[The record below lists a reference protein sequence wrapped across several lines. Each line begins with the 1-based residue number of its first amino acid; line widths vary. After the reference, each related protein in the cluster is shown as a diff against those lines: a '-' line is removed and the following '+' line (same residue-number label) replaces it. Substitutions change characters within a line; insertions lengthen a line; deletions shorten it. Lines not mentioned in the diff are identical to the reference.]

1 MIKSDLIQIFKK
13 LTKQDRRALRQFVR
27 SPYFN
32 RRAEVIL
39 LCDYIDKQL
48 DLTQPNW
55 DKEAVFKNIFPTE
68 STYLAA
74 QMDYTMS
81 FLLQAIRSYLVQ
93 DELEKE
99 VIENHLRLHKA
110 LDNRGLHKFAQKE
123 LQATKAAIQQTTFRN
138 AGFHRLEYDIL
149 LAEYTVLA
157 RGKRSNILPLQPLS
171 DALDAYYLAETL
183 RIAIEIQSHQR
194 VLESPHPYEQ
204 PLLNAVLP
212 HYERYQSLPAVAAYY
227 QVYHCFDDSFTPVA
241 EANFRQL
248 KLILAEQ
255 ACLFPPVELR
265 SLYLAAINYCIRWV
279 NNYHIEYYA
288 ELLSLYKI
296 GLNNGALLENG
307 VLSPFSYRNIATVAM
322 KMGHF
327 EWTAQFLEQYR
338 MLLPEKNRKSWY
350 AFYQAILHYKQGN
363 FALSL
368 DLLRPLKFDE
378 ASFNLDARC
387 MMMQIYYQ
395 ISEINLLD
403 FLLESTKMY
412 LLRHDDVGYVKENYE
427 NFIKYLKKI
436 LQLKPNDV
444 VERAKLRAEI
454 ELVTFIYD
462 KDFFRTV
469 LAPKEVKK

>member
-32 RRAEVIL
+32 RRAEVISL
-39 LCDYIDKQL
+39 YDYMDKHL
-48 DLTQPNW
+48 DTTHPNW
-55 DKEAVFKNIFPTE
+55 DKEAVFKIIFPAE
-68 STYLAA
+68 PTYLGA

-81 FLLQAIRSYLVQ
+81 FLLQVIRSYLIQ

-99 VIENHLRLHKA
+99 VIGNRLRLHKA
-110 LDNRGLHKFAQKE
+110 LDSRGLHKFAQRE
-123 LQATKAAIQQTTFRN
+123 LDAAKLALQQTHFRN

-157 RGKRSNILPLQPLS
+157 RGKRSNTLPLQSLS

-183 RIAIEIQSHQR
+183 RLAIEMQSHIR
-194 VLESPHPYEQ
+194 VLEQPYHQ
-204 PLLNAVLP
+204 PLLNAVLL
-212 HYERYQSLPAVAAYY
+212 HYEHYQSLPAVAVHY
-227 QVYHCFDDSFTPVA
+227 QVYHCFGDSPTDVA

-248 KLILAEQ
+248 KRILEEQ
-255 ACLFPPVELR
+255 AGLFPQVELR
-265 SLYLAAINYCIRWV
+265 SLYLAAINYCIRRV
-279 NNYHIEYYA
+279 NNHHIAYYA
-288 ELLSLYKI
+288 EIFSLYKT
-296 GLNNGALLENG
+296 GLKNGALMENG
-307 VLSPFSYRNIATVAM
+307 VLSSFSYRNIAVVAM

-327 EWTAQFLEQYR
+327 EWTAQFLEEYR
-338 MLLPEKNRKSWY
+338 MLLPEKNRKNWY
-350 AFYQAILHYKQGN
+350 EFHRAVLHYKQGD
-363 FALSL
+363 FAVSL

-378 ASFNLDARC
+378 PSFNLDVRC

-412 LLRHDDVGYVKENYE
+412 LLRHDDIGYVKENYE

-436 LQLKPNDV
+436 LQLKPNDLA
-444 VERAKLRAEI
+444 ERAKLRAEI
-454 ELVTFIYD
+454 ELVSFIYD
-462 KDFFRTV
+462 KDFFKTV
-469 LAPKEVKK
+469 LAHREIKK